1 MLGTQLGRAG
11 LLEHVVHHLV
21 HVLGLQVEE
30 RLQLQEHIADELL
43 KDDTRALAK
52 MRFQQGAF
60 VSEDR
65 SLVRYLRYVR
75 SFPTNDPS
83 RWLS

>member
-1 MLGTQLGRAG
+1 MRPRPRRDVNAASADAVLDESFVV
-11 LLEHVVHHLV
+11 LL
-21 HVLGLQVEE
+21 
-30 RLQLQEHIADELL
+30 LL
-43 KDDTRALAK
+43 KDDTRALAR

-65 SLVRYLRYVR
+65 SIVRYLRYVR